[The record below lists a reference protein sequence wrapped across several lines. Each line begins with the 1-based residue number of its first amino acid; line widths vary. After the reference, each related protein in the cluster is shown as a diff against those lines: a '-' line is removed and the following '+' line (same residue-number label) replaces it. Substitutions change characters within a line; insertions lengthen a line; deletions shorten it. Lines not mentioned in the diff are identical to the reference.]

1 MAGTLLGAVLSFVW
15 VFNRLRADEREYE
28 AEHPTSTRPQGMK
41 AVGWGVALT
50 VLVTVVLVLYWGRAA
65 LLPGLAFGALST
77 AIEGVALTRL
87 RRTWHEPGTG
97 PLKGFAEGMGLRLAG
112 IAALARRGL

>member
-1 MAGTLLGAVLSFVW
+1 
-15 VFNRLRADEREYE
+15 
-28 AEHPTSTRPQGMK
+28 MK
-41 AVGWGVALT
+41 AVGWGVSLT

-65 LLPGLAFGALST
+65 LLPGLSFGALST

-97 PLKGFAEGMGLRLAG
+97 PFKGFAEGMGLRLAG
-112 IAALARRGL
+112 VAVLAAAIVMNRSVFPPLPSALGFLGVLVPLLFLEVRWVR